1 MRSINKDILKLAL
14 PSILANITVPLVG
27 MVDIAVAGHLDT
39 SAAVMI
45 GGIAIGSM
53 LFDLLYWN
61 FGFLRVGTGGLA
73 AQAYGRGDRKECA
86 RIFARAVGIALACA
100 FVLIAVQWLFVK
112 AAFLVVDCTP
122 EVRELASR
130 YFFIR
135 IWAAPATLSLMA
147 FKGWFIG
154 MQDSVL
160 RNTEGM
166 LKLIIGY
173 VFNIELIGAILL
185 TGAFLLENRFSFW
198 ECVYYGIFHS
208 IAGFCNAGFSPFND
222 SLQSFGPAVKIIVA
236 FLIISGGIGVYVIY
250 DLVQTRRRVGM
261 LKIHTRLVMIS
272 SVILI
277 VLGTGLI
284 KLFEYLEGNAP
295 IAWIDAFFMSVSAR
309 TAGYVTV
316 PLSELSPNSISMIII
331 FMMIGAAPGS
341 TGGGMKVTVVGVA
354 VLAIINT
361 FLGNRRVLLFRR
373 EIAMDNILKSFTIIV
388 TFVLLVAGAAAV
400 LSPMLSHTEQAVWF
414 EAASALST
422 TGMSMDVTSALPV
435 AAKMLVITLM
445 FIGRIGPF
453 TIFLFLL
460 DRERVSRISY
470 PEERI
475 IIG

>member
-1 MRSINKDILKLAL
+1 MKSLVKQSQLYFIFSFAAMTAVGTLLLKLPVCYRGDEAL
-14 PSILANITVPLVG
+14 SWADAAF
-27 MVDIAVAGHLDT
+27 MAT
-39 SAAVMI
+39 SASCITGLTSVPISQFTIIGQIVILLLVQI
-45 GGIAIGSM
+45 GGIGIMGLTASIV
-53 LFDLLYWN
+53 LFLGKGMSL
-61 FGFLRVGTGGLA
+61 
-73 AQAYGRGDRKECA
+73 GDTMMMSNLNDR
-86 RIFARAVGIALACA
+86 FS
-100 FVLIAVQWLFVK
+100 F
-112 AAFLVVDCTP
+112 
-122 EVRELASR
+122 
-130 YFFIR
+130 
-135 IWAAPATLSLMA
+135 
-147 FKGWFIG
+147 
-154 MQDSVL
+154 

-185 TGAFLLENRFSFW
+185 TGAFLLESRFSFW
-198 ECVYYGIFHS
+198 ECIYYGIFHS
-208 IAGFCNAGFSPFND
+208 VAGFCNAGFSPFNE
-222 SLQSFGPAVKIIVA
+222 SLQGFGPAVKIIVA
-236 FLIISGGIGVYVIY
+236 FLIIAGGIGVYVIY
-250 DLVQTRRRVGM
+250 DLVHTRSRVGM

-284 KLFEYLEGNAP
+284 KLFEYLEGNEP

-316 PLSELSPNSISMIII
+316 PLNELSPNSISMIII

-361 FLGNRRVLLFRR
+361 FLGNPRVLLFRR
-373 EIAMDNILKSFTIIV
+373 EIAMANILKSFTIIV